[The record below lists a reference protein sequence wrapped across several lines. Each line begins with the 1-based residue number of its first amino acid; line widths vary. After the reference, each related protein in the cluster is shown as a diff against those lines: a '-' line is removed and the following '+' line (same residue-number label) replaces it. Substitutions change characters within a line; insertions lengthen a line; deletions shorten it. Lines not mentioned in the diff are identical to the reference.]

1 MGMIG
6 EYARLTAAEFERAV
20 GDPDWAYE
28 RVREL
33 TEQEWDVDLPWDRA
47 RRLDT
52 DKMWHALDFLLRR
65 VGFPVDVV
73 FGEEEIPGA
82 EDWSY
87 GPPRCLTPDQVRTAA
102 EAFAATPSARLTEGV
117 TPADLAAADIYPTV
131 VWERGEP
138 LDEVTA
144 HYEALVPYFRAAARD
159 GDGVL
164 LWIS

>member
-1 MGMIG
+1 MRRRYPGRG
-6 EYARLTAAEFERAV
+6 TGATDRRAASPRTRSV
-20 GDPDWAYE
+20 P
-28 RVREL
+28 
-33 TEQEWDVDLPWDRA
+33 
-47 RRLDT
+47 
-52 DKMWHALDFLLRR
+52 
-65 VGFPVDVV
+65 
-73 FGEEEIPGA
+73 
-82 EDWSY
+82 
-87 GPPRCLTPDQVRTAA
+87 PPR
-102 EAFAATPSARLTEGV
+102 PSPPRPPARLTEGV

>member
-1 MGMIG
+1 MTAFFTGAHERRPSTCGGATVGMIG

-33 TEQEWDVDLPWDRA
+33 SEQEWDAGLPWDQA
-47 RRLDT
+47 RCYDT

-82 EDWSY
+82 DDWSY

-102 EAFAATPSARLTEGV
+102 EAFAATPPPGSPRVSPRPTWQRRTSTRRSSGSAVSRWT
-117 TPADLAAADIYPTV
+117 
-131 VWERGEP
+131 R
-138 LDEVTA
+138 
-144 HYEALVPYFRAAARD
+144 
-159 GDGVL
+159 
-164 LWIS
+164 

>member
-1 MGMIG
+1 MIG

-28 RVREL
+28 RVQEL
-33 TEQEWDVDLPWDRA
+33 GEQEWDAGLPRDQA
-47 RRLDT
+47 RCYDT
-52 DKMWHALDFLLRR
+52 DKMWHALHFLLGR

-82 EDWSY
+82 DDWSY

-102 EAFAATPSARLTEGV
+102 EAFAATPPARLTEGV
-117 TPADLAAADIYPTV
+117 TPADLVAAEIYPTI

-144 HYEALVPYFRAAARD
+144 HYEALVPYFGAAARD

>member
-33 TEQEWDVDLPWDRA
+33 TEQEWDEELPWDRA

-65 VGFPVDVV
+65 AGFPVDVV

-102 EAFAATPSARLTEGV
+102 EAFAATPPARLTEGV

>member
-6 EYARLTAAEFERAV
+6 EYARLTAAEFEHAA
-20 GDPDWAYE
+20 GDPDWAYR

-33 TEQEWDVDLPWDRA
+33 TEQEWDEKLPWDRA
-47 RRLDT
+47 RRFDT
-52 DKMWHALDFLLRR
+52 DKMWHALDLLLRR
-65 VGFPVDVV
+65 IGFPVDIV

-82 EDWSY
+82 EEWSY
-87 GPPRCLTPDQVRTAA
+87 GPPRCLTPAQVRAA
-102 EAFAATPSARLTEGV
+102 ADALDATPPARLTEGV
-117 TPADLAAADIYPTV
+117 TPADLAEADIYPTV

-144 HYEALVPYFRAAARD
+144 HYEALAVFLRAAARD